1 MKSCGENSVINYGVK
16 LWEKAV
22 TVLNSEKSNLAARE
36 QIAKHFFSHERFREY
51 WENAW
56 ELETHE
62 LFIDYAITI
71 HNTGLDWWFQN
82 STGYLCFGRKN
93 QDDNKGKIV
102 IFLSMDNSGLVVSWN
117 SKSTI
122 ASYLNPKNSN
132 LDQGRPISQEAID
145 FWQSDEILTLVSK
158 HYPSSREGYWPD
170 SYSSNEP
177 PERTEKRKDEMNI
190 ANLILYGPPGTGKT
204 YSTIDEAL
212 KILDPIFLENNA
224 KQRSLLKQR
233 FDELISTKQIRFV
246 TFHQSFTYEDF
257 VEGLRAETDDETKQI
272 QYKIENGIF
281 KNICLDA
288 QKSITN
294 NNNLGISE
302 NPRIWK
308 ISIESANDNNTKK
321 YCFANGEARIGWG
334 HIGDLSNVDLT
345 DPTLDIGTNDKNSLR
360 NFAQEIQ
367 PGDILLCIASI
378 TEVGAVGIVQSG
390 YIYQE
395 APPQSV
401 RNDYKNVLKVNWVL
415 KNIHFSILSLNNNFR
430 FPVKTVSEME
440 RLNWTELAIA
450 LQKAGHSL
458 PNFKSYSE
466 MQKSVNPHVL
476 IIDEINRGNISRIF
490 GELITLIEESKRT
503 GADEALEVTLPYS
516 KKPFSVPS
524 NVYLIGT
531 MNTADRSLAGL
542 DIALRRRFTF
552 KEIPPRSD
560 LLDDVDVEGVYIGQ
574 MLSKMNQR
582 IEVLLDRDHCLG
594 HAYFMP
600 LKDDNSI
607 AKLSFI
613 FRQQILPLLE
623 EYFFED
629 WERIAWVLNDQNKK
643 QSEHKFLKNVSAD
656 LSSLA
661 NLFGAEVASNL
672 QDRRWHI
679 NEEAF
684 DKIESYRGIL
694 GASE

>member
-1 MKSCGENSVINYGVK
+1 MNVSITEKEKI
-16 LWEKAV
+16 WEKAV
-22 TVLNSEKSNLAARE
+22 TILDSEKSNLAARE
-36 QIAKHFFSHERFREY
+36 KIANHFISNEKFKNY
-51 WENAW
+51 WKNAW
-56 ELETHE
+56 EQETRE

-71 HNTGLDWWFQN
+71 HNTGLDWWFVDSN
-82 STGYLCFGRKN
+82 TLLRFGRKN
-93 QDDNKGKIV
+93 QDDNNCTIV
-102 IFLSMDNSGLVVSWN
+102 GF
-117 SKSTI
+117 
-122 ASYLNPKNSN
+122 LNPKNSG
-132 LDQGRPISQEAID
+132 LDVLWKGKAIGEHADQERPISQEAID
-145 FWQSDEILTLVSK
+145 FWQSDEILTLASEL
-158 HYPSSREGYWPD
+158 YPSSREGYWPD
-170 SYSSNEP
+170 SYSEPLQGPEPSNN
-177 PERTEKRKDEMNI
+177 KMNI
-190 ANLILYGPPGTGKT
+190 TNLILYGPPGTGKT
-204 YSTIDEAL
+204 YSTINEAI
-212 KILDPIFLENNA
+212 KIIDPVFFKNNA
-224 KQRSLLKQR
+224 KQRSSLKQR

-378 TEVGAVGIVQSG
+378 TDVGAVGIVQSG

-395 APPQSV
+395 TPPQSV
-401 RNDYKNVLKVNWVL
+401 RDDYKNVLKVNWVL
-415 KNIHFSILSLNNNFR
+415 KNIHFSILPLNNNFR

-450 LQKAGHSL
+450 LQKAGYSL
-458 PNFKSYSE
+458 PTLKSYSE
-466 MQKSVNPHVL
+466 MQNSVNPHVL

-503 GADEALEVTLPYS
+503 GADEALEITLPYS
-516 KKPFSVPS
+516 KKPFGVPS

-531 MNTADRSLAGL
+531 MNTADRSLASL

-552 KEIPPRSD
+552 IEMPPKPD
-560 LLDDVDVEGVYIGQ
+560 LLDDVNVEGVNIGQ
-574 MLSKMNQR
+574 MLREMNER

-594 HAYFMP
+594 HAYFIP
-600 LKDDNSI
+600 LKNDKSI
-607 AKLSFI
+607 EKLKFI

-643 QSEHKFLKNVSAD
+643 QPEHKFLKNVSAD
-656 LSSLA
+656 LGNLS
-661 NLFGAEVASNL
+661 NLFGAEVAGNL

-679 NEEAF
+679 NEDAF
-684 DKIESYRGIL
+684 KKIESYRGIL
-694 GASE
+694 GTSE